1 MTVGLWRDL
10 WGAARS
16 LDFSAAGDG
25 ASPVSTHAVV
35 RCGQRPYNLSVMSS
49 TASLPEIPHSNS
61 NGHRRNPALRVLY
74 YTVCLLLVA
83 LIAGVWWLYW
93 IARLP
98 LPQLDGS
105 VSVSGISSKV
115 RVMRDEQGVPTIQ
128 AATLEDLF
136 FAQGY
141 VTAQDRLWQMDMLRR
156 AAAGEL
162 SEIIGEDT
170 VKMDREQRILG
181 LRIAAEAAEKNISAR
196 DRGFL
201 DAYARGVNAFLES
214 HRDRLSLEFRLMKYT
229 PRPWTV
235 TDSLLVGARMVQDL
249 THYSNPPALTREKI
263 LAKLGPELTAD
274 LYVNSS
280 WRDRPPTE
288 VRRMEDEPAVHSSD
302 TDEDEDDD
310 EEVDPEGGNGRLISG
325 LASGSDFV
333 NTLQLAGHVPQG
345 LKPAFFQ
352 ALNGTAEAVPLQ
364 NNWVVPPG
372 LGSAVSLFP
381 ALKRWAKLVRPY
393 GTGYSFDTEYSS
405 GAGYADDSFRPG
417 SNNWVVS
424 GQHTVSGKPLLSND
438 MHLDH
443 QMPNLWFEAHL
454 KTDSGNFD
462 VAGVTLPGVP
472 FVIVGHNQRIGW
484 GFTNVGATVE
494 DDYIEEFN
502 AQGQYKTPAGWVDAQ
517 HRQETIHVKGKPDVT
532 LDVVTTRH
540 GPIITELIP
549 GETRK
554 IALRWT
560 LQDGMGLM
568 FFDVNSAENWEEFR
582 KAFSTFDAPGQNVMY
597 GDVDG
602 HIGYQATGRVPI
614 RAAGDGSLP
623 VSGSDDAH
631 EWKGWI
637 PFDEMPHVYDP
648 PEGILA
654 TANGRIT
661 PDGYKYSISTE
672 WEAPWRT
679 DRIYRVLESGK
690 KFAPADMLALQMDVS
705 STYDRVCA
713 DKFVYAI
720 DHAASASDRAKQAAE
735 ILRDWDGRMSAD
747 SAAPM
752 IETKARQELARL
764 LLEPK
769 LGAAADISASRP
781 ASGALSWKSYH
792 WAMSSVWLENVLTKQ
807 PARWLPPGYSDYGS
821 LLTAAVENAVKQTR
835 VASGDPSKAPSDL
848 SQWKWGKNYP
858 VEIDHPVL
866 SQLPLI
872 GRFTGPGLHPLS
884 GSNYTV
890 KAMGRGFGPSER
902 LTWNFANFD
911 ESTLNVVTGE
921 SGIFLS
927 PYYMDQWAAWYG
939 GATFAF
945 PFSQAAVEQHRAH
958 EMMLE
963 PGRQE
968 GSR

>member
-1 MTVGLWRDL
+1 MNQRFCLIGP
-10 WGAARS
+10 GC
-16 LDFSAAGDG
+16 
-25 ASPVSTHAVV
+25 AVV
-35 RCGQRPYNLSVMSS
+35 TDTRRPYNLSVVSA
-49 TASLPEIPHSNS
+49 TASLSEVR
-61 NGHRRNPALRVLY
+61 RRNPALRILY
-74 YTVCLLLVA
+74 YALCLLLVA
-83 LIAGVWWLYW
+83 LIVGVWWFYW
-93 IARLP
+93 IARRP

-105 VSVSGISSKV
+105 VSVSGISAKV
-115 RVMRDEQGVPTIQ
+115 RVIRDEHGVPTIE
-128 AATLEDLF
+128 ASTLADLF

-141 VTAQDRLWQMDMLRR
+141 VTAQDRLWQMDMMRR

-162 SEIIGEDT
+162 SEVIGENT
-170 VKMDREQRILG
+170 VKRDREERILG
-181 LRIAAEAAEKNISAR
+181 LRLAAEAAEKSISAR
-196 DRGFL
+196 DRVYFA
-201 DAYARGVNAFLES
+201 AYARGVNAFLES
-214 HRDRLSLEFRLMKYT
+214 HRDRLSLEFRLMKYA
-229 PRPWTV
+229 PRAWTV
-235 TDSLLVGARMVQDL
+235 TDSMLVGALLVQYL
-249 THYSNPPALTREKI
+249 NHYPYERALEREKV

-280 WRDRPPTE
+280 WRDRPPAE
-288 VRRMEDEPAVHSSD
+288 VRRIEDEPAINNGD
-302 TDEDEDDD
+302 GDDDDD
-310 EEVDPEGGNGRLISG
+310 EEVDPEGGTGRLTSAVSSG
-325 LASGSDFV
+325 Y
-333 NTLQLAGHVPQG
+333 VPQV
-345 LKPAFFQ
+345 LKRVR
-352 ALNGTAEAVPLQ
+352 E
-364 NNWVVPPG
+364 NWVVPPG
-372 LGSAVSLFP
+372 LESFVALAP
-381 ALKRWAKLVRPY
+381 ALKRWAKLGRP
-393 GTGYSFDTEYSS
+393 S
-405 GAGYADDSFRPG
+405 GAGYSDDSLAGYSDDSLRPG

-454 KTDSGNFD
+454 RTTTATTETTTATTTGTKAGSFD

-484 GFTNVGATVE
+484 GFTNVGPTVE
-494 DDYIEEFN
+494 DDFIEEFN
-502 AQGQYKTPAGWVDAQ
+502 AQGQYKTPAGWLDAQ

-540 GPIITELIP
+540 GPIITELLP

-568 FFDVNSAENWEEFR
+568 FFDADSAENWDQFR
-582 KAFSTFDAPGQNVMY
+582 KALSTFGAPGQNLMY

-623 VSGSDDAH
+623 VNGSDDAH
-631 EWKGWI
+631 EWKGFI

-648 PEGILA
+648 PSGILA

-661 PDGYKYSISTE
+661 PEGYKYSISTE
-672 WEAPWRT
+672 WDAPWRT

-705 STYDRVCA
+705 STYDRFCA
-713 DKFVYAI
+713 DKFVYAV
-720 DHAASASDRAKQAAE
+720 DHATSASDRAKRAAE

-747 SAAPM
+747 SAAPT

-769 LGAAADISASRP
+769 LGAAADSSNSSSAPSP
-781 ASGALSWKSYH
+781 KSGAASGALSWKSYH

-821 LLTAAVENAVKQTR
+821 LLTAALENAVQQTGG
-835 VASGDPSKAPSDL
+835 ASEL
-848 SQWKWGKNYP
+848 NQWKWGKYYP
-858 VEIDHPVL
+858 LEIDHLVL
-866 SQLPLI
+866 SRLPVI
-872 GRFTGPGLHPLS
+872 GRFTGPGSHPLS
-884 GSNYTV
+884 GSGQTV
-890 KAMGRGFGPSER
+890 KQVSRGFGPSER
-902 LTWNFANFD
+902 LTLNFANFD

-939 GATFAF
+939 GSTFAF
-945 PFSQAAVEQHRAH
+945 PFSQAAIEQHRAH
-958 EMMLE
+958 EMTLM
-963 PGRQE
+963 PR
-968 GSR
+968 

>member
-1 MTVGLWRDL
+1 M
-10 WGAARS
+10 
-16 LDFSAAGDG
+16 SAI
-25 ASPVSTHAVV
+25 
-35 RCGQRPYNLSVMSS
+35 
-49 TASLPEIPHSNS
+49 ASLPEV
-61 NGHRRNPALRVLY
+61 HRRNPALRILSYAVRGL
-74 YTVCLLLVA
+74 
-83 LIAGVWWLYW
+83 LIAVLVGVWWLYG
-93 IARLP
+93 IAHSA
-98 LPQLDGS
+98 LPQLDGR
-105 VSVSGISSKV
+105 VAVPGISSKV
-115 RVMRDEQGVPTIQ
+115 RVVRDGQGVPTIE

-141 VTAQDRLWQMDMLRR
+141 VTAQDRLWQMDILRR

-162 SEIIGEDT
+162 SEVIGEDT
-170 VKMDREQRILG
+170 LKMDREQRILG

-196 DRGFL
+196 DRVYVE
-201 DAYARGVNAFLES
+201 AYARGVNAFLEA
-214 HRDRLSLEFRLMKYT
+214 HRERLSLEFRVMKYT

-249 THYSNPPALTREKI
+249 NHYSYRRALEREKV

-280 WRDRPPTE
+280 WRDRPPGE
-288 VRRMEDEPAVHSSD
+288 VRRLEDEPAVKGGD
-302 TDEDEDDD
+302 QDEDDD
-310 EEVDPEGGNGRLISG
+310 DEVDPEGGNSRLISG
-325 LASGSDFV
+325 LAS
-333 NTLQLAGHVPQG
+333 GHVPQG
-345 LKPAFFQ
+345 LKPAFFPI
-352 ALNGTAEAVPLQ
+352 LNGTAKAVPYTTPLE
-364 NNWVVPPG
+364 
-372 LGSAVSLFP
+372 A
-381 ALKRWAKLVRPY
+381 
-393 GTGYSFDTEYSS
+393 
-405 GAGYADDSFRPG
+405 DSFRAG

-424 GQHTVSGKPLLSND
+424 GLHTVSGKPLLSND

-454 KTDSGNFD
+454 RTTGGNFD

-484 GFTNVGATVE
+484 GFTNVGPTVE
-494 DDYIEEFN
+494 DDFIEEFN
-502 AQGQYKTPAGWVDAQ
+502 AEGQYKTPAGWVEPE

-540 GPIITELIP
+540 GPIISELIP

-560 LQDGMGLM
+560 LQDGVGQV
-568 FFDVNSAENWEEFR
+568 FFDVNSAQNWDEFR
-582 KAFSTFDAPGQNVMY
+582 KAFSNFDAPGQNVMY
-597 GDVDG
+597 ADVDG

-623 VSGSDDAH
+623 VNGSDDAH

-648 PEGILA
+648 PAGILA

-661 PDGYKYSISTE
+661 TNGYKYSISTE
-672 WEAPWRT
+672 WDAPWRT

-690 KFAPADMLALQMDVS
+690 KFSPADMLALQMDVS
-705 STYDRVCA
+705 STYDRFCA
-713 DKFVYAI
+713 EKFVYAV
-720 DHAASASDRAKQAAE
+720 DHAANASDRAKRAAD
-735 ILRDWDGRMSAD
+735 ILRDWNGRMSAD
-747 SAAPM
+747 AAAPT
-752 IETKARQELARL
+752 IETKARQELVRL

-769 LGAAADISASRP
+769 LGTAADHPSSGA

-792 WAMSSVWLENVLTKQ
+792 WGMGSVWLESVLSKQ

-821 LLTAAVENAVKQTR
+821 LLTAAVENAVKQTG
-835 VASGDPSKAPSDL
+835 VPADL
-848 SQWKWGKNYP
+848 GQWKWGKNNP
-858 VEIDHPVL
+858 VDIEHPVL

-884 GSNYTV
+884 GSTYTV
-890 KAMGRGFGPSER
+890 RAGAREFGPSER
-902 LTWNFANFD
+902 LTWNFGDFD
-911 ESTLNVVTGE
+911 ESTLNLVTGE

-939 GATFAF
+939 GSTFVF
-945 PFSQAAVEQHRAH
+945 PFSQAAVARHRVH
-958 EMMLE
+958 EMTLE
-963 PGRQE
+963 PR
-968 GSR
+968 

>member
-1 MTVGLWRDL
+1 
-10 WGAARS
+10 
-16 LDFSAAGDG
+16 
-25 ASPVSTHAVV
+25 
-35 RCGQRPYNLSVMSS
+35 MSS
-49 TASLPEIPHSNS
+49 TVSLPEISRDKVR
-61 NGHRRNPALRVLY
+61 RRNPALRILY
-74 YTVCLLLVA
+74 YAACLLVVA
-83 LIAGVWWLYW
+83 VIAALWWLYW
-93 IARLP
+93 IARSP

-105 VSVSGISSKV
+105 VAVPGISSKV
-115 RVMRDEQGVPTIQ
+115 RVVRDEHGAPTIE

-141 VTAQDRLWQMDMLRR
+141 VTAQDRLWQMDVMRR

-162 SEIIGEDT
+162 SEVIGEAT
-170 VKMDREQRILG
+170 VKMDREERILG
-181 LRIAAEAAEKNISAR
+181 LRLAAEAAEKNITPR
-196 DRGFL
+196 DRAYF
-201 DAYARGVNAFLES
+201 DAYTRGVNAFLES
-214 HRDRLSLEFRLMKYT
+214 HRDHLSLEFRLMKYT

-249 THYSNPPALTREKI
+249 NHYSNPPALTREKV

-288 VRRMEDEPAVHSSD
+288 KRRMDEEPATKRD
-302 TDEDEDDD
+302 DDDDDDD
-310 EEVDPEGGNGRLISG
+310 EEVDPDGGSNRITSVTPSALIPEQVD
-325 LASGSDFV
+325 L
-333 NTLQLAGHVPQG
+333 
-345 LKPAFFQ
+345 
-352 ALNGTAEAVPLQ
+352 
-364 NNWVVPPG
+364 
-372 LGSAVSLFP
+372 
-381 ALKRWAKLVRPY
+381 
-393 GTGYSFDTEYSS
+393 
-405 GAGYADDSFRPG
+405 FRPG

-454 KTDSGNFD
+454 RTTTGSFD

-484 GFTNVGATVE
+484 GFTNVGPTVE
-494 DDYIEEFN
+494 DDFIEEFN
-502 AQGQYKTPAGWVDAQ
+502 AQGQYKTPAGWIDPQ

-532 LDVVTTRH
+532 FEVVTTRH
-540 GPIITELIP
+540 GPIITELLP

-560 LQDGMGLM
+560 LQDGEGLV
-568 FFDVNSAENWEEFR
+568 FFDVNTAQNWDEFR
-582 KAFSTFDAPGQNVMY
+582 KAFSAFGAPGQNVMY
-597 GDVDG
+597 ADMDG

-614 RAAGDGSLP
+614 RASGDGSLP

-637 PFDEMPHVYDP
+637 PYDEMPRVYDP
-648 PEGILA
+648 PSGILA
-654 TANGRIT
+654 TANGRIA

-705 STYDRVCA
+705 STYDRFCA

-720 DHAASASDRAKQAAE
+720 DHAAKASDRAKKAAE

-747 SAAPM
+747 SPAPT
-752 IETKARQELARL
+752 IETKARGELVRL

-769 LGAAADISASRP
+769 LGAAPDNP
-781 ASGALSWKSYH
+781 AAKAAPGTLNWKSYH

-807 PARWLPPGYSDYGS
+807 PARWLPEGYSDYGG
-821 LLTAAVENAVKQTR
+821 LLTAAVENAVRQTE
-835 VASGDPSKAPSDL
+835 DPSKVPSDL
-848 SQWKWGKNYP
+848 SQWKWGNNYP
-858 VEIDHPVL
+858 VEIDHLVL

-872 GRFTGPGLHPLS
+872 GRFTGPGSHPLS

-890 KAMGRGFGPSER
+890 KAVGRGFGPSER

-911 ESTLNVVTGE
+911 ESTLNLVTGE

-927 PYYMDQWAAWYG
+927 PYYMDQWQAWYAG
-939 GATFAF
+939 STFVF
-945 PFSQAAVEQHRAH
+945 PFSHTAVEQHRSH
-958 EMMLE
+958 EMTLE
-963 PGRQE
+963 PR
-968 GSR
+968 

>member
-1 MTVGLWRDL
+1 M
-10 WGAARS
+10 
-16 LDFSAAGDG
+16 
-25 ASPVSTHAVV
+25 
-35 RCGQRPYNLSVMSS
+35 SV
-49 TASLPEIPHSNS
+49 APPLPEI
-61 NGHRRNPALRVLY
+61 RQRNPALRILY
-74 YTVCLLLVA
+74 YAVCVLLVA
-83 LIAGVWWLYW
+83 LIAAVWWLYSV
-93 IARLP
+93 ARSP

-105 VSVSGISSKV
+105 IAVPGISSKV
-115 RVMRDEQGVPTIQ
+115 RVVRDERGVPTIE
-128 AATLEDLF
+128 ASTLEDLF

-141 VTAQDRLWQMDMLRR
+141 VTAQDRLWQMDMMRR

-162 SEIIGEDT
+162 SEVIGEDT

-196 DRGFL
+196 NRAYF
-201 DAYARGVNAFLES
+201 DAYARGVNAFLDS
-214 HRDRLSLEFRLMKYT
+214 HRDRLSLEFRLLKYT

-249 THYSNPPALTREKI
+249 NHYSYERALTREKV

-280 WRDRPPTE
+280 WRDRPPTD
-288 VRRMEDEPAVHSSD
+288 VRRIDEQPAANS
-302 TDEDEDDD
+302 TDEDNEDD
-310 EEVDPEGGNGRLISG
+310 EEVDPAGGNGRLISA
-325 LASGSDFV
+325 LGSDLSSSDLRSSDLGPTRV
-333 NTLQLAGHVPQG
+333 SEVLVESRASSPGQTGETPVAPLVELE
-345 LKPAFFQ
+345 
-352 ALNGTAEAVPLQ
+352 EADL
-364 NNWVVPPG
+364 
-372 LGSAVSLFP
+372 
-381 ALKRWAKLVRPY
+381 
-393 GTGYSFDTEYSS
+393 
-405 GAGYADDSFRPG
+405 FRPG

-454 KTDSGNFD
+454 RISSGTSAMTPGNFD
-462 VAGVTLPGVP
+462 VAGVTLPGIP

-484 GFTNVGATVE
+484 GFTNVGPTVE

-502 AQGQYKTPAGWVDAQ
+502 AQGQYKTPAGWRDAQ
-517 HRQETIHVKGKPDVT
+517 HRRETIHVKGKPDVT
-532 LDVVTTRH
+532 FDVVTTRH
-540 GPIITELIP
+540 GPIITDLIP

-560 LQDGMGLM
+560 LQDGEGLV
-568 FFDVNSAENWEEFR
+568 FFDVDSAQNWDEFR
-582 KAFSTFDAPGQNVMY
+582 KAFSAFGAPGQNVMY

-614 RAAGDGSLP
+614 RASGDGSLP

-637 PFDEMPHVYDP
+637 PFDQMPHVYDP
-648 PEGILA
+648 PGGILA
-654 TANGRIT
+654 SANGRIT
-661 PDGYKYSISTE
+661 PDGYKYSISTD
-672 WEAPWRT
+672 WDAPWRT

-705 STYDRVCA
+705 STYDRFCA
-713 DKFVYAI
+713 DKFVYAV
-720 DHAASASDRAKQAAE
+720 DHAASASDRAKRAVE

-747 SAAPM
+747 SAAPT

-769 LGAAADISASRP
+769 LGAASHGPNR
-781 ASGALSWKSYH
+781 GVLSWKSYR
-792 WAMSSVWLENVLTKQ
+792 WSMSSVWLENVLTKQ

-821 LLTAAVENAVKQTR
+821 LLTAAVENVVKRTR
-835 VASGDPSKAPSDL
+835 LVVDDPSNVASLAPSDL

-858 VEIDHPVL
+858 VEIDHLVL
-866 SQLPLI
+866 SQLPVI

-890 KAMGRGFGPSER
+890 KAVGRGFGPSER

-921 SGIFLS
+921 SGILLS

-939 GATFAF
+939 GSTFAF
-945 PFSQAAVEQHRAH
+945 PFSPAAVEQHRAH
-958 EMMLE
+958 EMTLE
-963 PGRQE
+963 PR
-968 GSR
+968 

>member
-1 MTVGLWRDL
+1 MT
-10 WGAARS
+10 
-16 LDFSAAGDG
+16 
-25 ASPVSTHAVV
+25 H
-35 RCGQRPYNLSVMSS
+35 PYNLPIMSS
-49 TASLPEIPHSNS
+49 TASLPEIPHSSS
-61 NGHRRNPALRVLY
+61 NARRRHPALRILY
-74 YTVCLLLVA
+74 YAVCVLLVV
-83 LIAGVWWLYW
+83 LIVGVWWLYW
-93 IARLP
+93 IARSP

-105 VSVSGISSKV
+105 VAVPGISAKV
-115 RVMRDEQGVPTIQ
+115 RVVRDQHGVPTIE
-128 AATLEDLF
+128 AGTLEDLF

-141 VTAQDRLWQMDMLRR
+141 VTAQDRLWQMDILRR

-162 SEIIGEDT
+162 SEVIGEDT
-170 VKMDREQRILG
+170 VKMDREERILG
-181 LRIAAEAAEKNISAR
+181 LRVAAEATEKSISAR
-196 DRGFL
+196 DRGYFE
-201 DAYARGVNAFLES
+201 AYARGVNAFLES
-214 HRDRLSLEFRLMKYT
+214 HRGRLALEFRLMKYT

-249 THYSNPPALTREKI
+249 NHYSNPPALTREKV

-288 VRRMEDEPAVHSSD
+288 VRRIEGEPAVKSSD
-302 TDEDEDDD
+302 SDDDDD
-310 EEVDPEGGNGRLISG
+310 EEIDPEGGTGRIT
-325 LASGSDFV
+325 LA
-333 NTLQLAGHVPQG
+333 LPAHLPQG
-345 LKPAFFQ
+345 LKPALFQ
-352 ALNGTAEAVPLQ
+352 DLNGRAEAVPY
-364 NNWVVPPG
+364 PEP
-372 LGSAVSLFP
+372 
-381 ALKRWAKLVRPY
+381 
-393 GTGYSFDTEYSS
+393 
-405 GAGYADDSFRPG
+405 SFRPG

-454 KTDSGNFD
+454 RMTSGNFD

-484 GFTNVGATVE
+484 GFTNVGPTVE
-494 DDYIEEFN
+494 DDFIEEFN
-502 AQGQYKTPAGWVDAQ
+502 AQGQYKTPAGWRDAQ
-517 HRQETIHVKGKPDVT
+517 QRREVIHVKGKPDVT
-532 LDVVTTRH
+532 FDVVTTRH
-540 GPIITELIP
+540 GPIITELLP

-560 LQDGMGLM
+560 LQDGMGLV
-568 FFDVNSAENWEEFR
+568 FFDVNSAQNWEEFR
-582 KAFSTFDAPGQNVMY
+582 KAFSNFGAPGQNVMY

-637 PFDEMPHVYDP
+637 SFDEMPHVYDP

-705 STYDRVCA
+705 STYDRFCA

-720 DHAASASDRAKQAAE
+720 DHAANTSDRAKRAAD

-747 SAAPM
+747 SAAPT

-769 LGAAADISASRP
+769 LGAAANGPDLNAK
-781 ASGALSWKSYH
+781 SGELSWKSYH
-792 WAMSSVWLENVLTKQ
+792 WAMSSVWLENVLTRQ
-807 PARWLPPGYSDYGS
+807 PARWLAPGYSDYGS
-821 LLTAAVENAVKQTR
+821 LLTAAVENVVKQSAL
-835 VASGDPSKAPSDL
+835 VVGNPAKAESLAPSDL
-848 SQWKWGKNYP
+848 NQWKWGKNYP
-858 VEIDHPVL
+858 VEIDHLVL
-866 SQLPLI
+866 SQLPVI

-884 GSNYTV
+884 GSGFTV
-890 KAMGRGFGPSER
+890 KAVGRGFGPSER

-911 ESTLNVVTGE
+911 DSTLNVVTGE

-927 PYYMDQWAAWYG
+927 PYYLDQWKAWYG
-939 GATFAF
+939 GATFAL
-945 PFSQAAVEQHRAH
+945 PFSQAAVERQRAH
-958 EMMLE
+958 EMTLE
-963 PGRQE
+963 PK
-968 GSR
+968 

>member
-1 MTVGLWRDL
+1 
-10 WGAARS
+10 
-16 LDFSAAGDG
+16 
-25 ASPVSTHAVV
+25 
-35 RCGQRPYNLSVMSS
+35 MSS
-49 TASLPEIPHSNS
+49 AISLPEISRS
-61 NGHRRNPALRVLY
+61 EVRRRNPALRVLY
-74 YTVCLLLVA
+74 YAVCLLLAA
-83 LIAGVWWLYW
+83 LIAGAWWLYW
-93 IARLP
+93 IARRP

-115 RVMRDEQGVPTIQ
+115 RVIRDEHGVPTIE

-141 VTAQDRLWQMDMLRR
+141 VTARDRLWQMDMMRR
-156 AAAGEL
+156 SAAGEL
-162 SEIIGEDT
+162 SEVIGEDT

-181 LRIAAEAAEKNISAR
+181 LRLAAEAAEKSISAR
-196 DRGFL
+196 DRPYF

-214 HRDRLSLEFRLMKYT
+214 HRERLSLEFRLMNYT

-235 TDSLLVGARMVQDL
+235 TDSLLVGALLVEYL
-249 THYSNPPALTREKI
+249 NHYPYERALEREKI

-288 VRRMEDEPAVHSSD
+288 VRRIDGEPAAHGSD
-302 TDEDEDDD
+302 SDEDEDDD
-310 EEVDPEGGNGRLISG
+310 EEVDPAGGTGRLTTALAPESG
-325 LASGSDFV
+325 LV
-333 NTLQLAGHVPQG
+333 KENL
-345 LKPAFFQ
+345 
-352 ALNGTAEAVPLQ
+352 
-364 NNWVVPPG
+364 VVPPG
-372 LGSAVSLFP
+372 LESFVPLFP
-381 ALKRWAKLVRPY
+381 ALKRWAKLGRP
-393 GTGYSFDTEYSS
+393 S
-405 GAGYADDSFRPG
+405 GAGYFSGAGFSSGTEYASGAGYPDDSFRPG

-443 QMPNLWFEAHL
+443 QMPNLWFAAHL
-454 KTDSGNFD
+454 RTTTATSTETKSANFD

-484 GFTNVGATVE
+484 GFTNVGPTVE
-494 DDYIEEFN
+494 DDFIEEFN

-532 LDVVTTRH
+532 FDVVTTRH
-540 GPIITELIP
+540 GPVITELLP

-560 LQDGMGLM
+560 LQDGMGLV
-568 FFDVNSAENWEEFR
+568 FFDADSAEDWDQFR
-582 KAFSTFDAPGQNVMY
+582 KAFSNFGAPGQNVMY
-597 GDVDG
+597 ADVDG

-648 PEGILA
+648 PSGILA

-661 PDGYKYSISTE
+661 PQGYKYSISTE

-705 STYDRVCA
+705 STYDRFCA
-713 DKFVYAI
+713 DKFVYAV
-720 DHAASASDRAKQAAE
+720 DHAANASDRAKRAAE

-747 SAAPM
+747 SAAPT

-769 LGAAADISASRP
+769 LGAAADSSNSSPKSRA
-781 ASGALSWKSYH
+781 ASGALSWKSYR
-792 WAMSSVWLENVLTKQ
+792 WMMSTVWLENVLTKQ
-807 PARWLPPGYSDYGS
+807 PARWLPPGYSDYES
-821 LLTAAVENAVKQTR
+821 LVTAALENVVKQ
-835 VASGDPSKAPSDL
+835 AGDPSRAAAAPPSDL
-848 SQWKWGKNYP
+848 NEWKWGKNYP
-858 VEIDHPVL
+858 VEIQHLVL
-866 SQLPLI
+866 SRLPVI
-872 GRFTGPGLHPLS
+872 GRFTGPGSHPLS
-884 GSNYTV
+884 GSGQTV
-890 KAMGRGFGPSER
+890 KQVSRGFGPSER
-902 LTWNFANFD
+902 LTWNFSNFD
-911 ESTLNVVTGE
+911 ESTLNLVTGE

-939 GATFAF
+939 GSTFAF
-945 PFSQAAVEQHRAH
+945 PFSQAAIEQHRAH
-958 EMMLE
+958 EMTLE
-963 PGRQE
+963 QR
-968 GSR
+968 

>member
-1 MTVGLWRDL
+1 M
-10 WGAARS
+10 
-16 LDFSAAGDG
+16 
-25 ASPVSTHAVV
+25 
-35 RCGQRPYNLSVMSS
+35 SV
-49 TASLPEIPHSNS
+49 TTSLPEIPHSSS
-61 NGHRRNPALRVLY
+61 NVRRRHPALRVLY
-74 YTVCLLLVA
+74 YAVCLLLVA

-93 IARLP
+93 IARSP

-105 VSVSGISSKV
+105 VAVPGISAKV
-115 RVMRDEQGVPTIQ
+115 RVVRDGQGVPTIE

-141 VTAQDRLWQMDMLRR
+141 VTAQDRLWQMDMMRR

-162 SEIIGEDT
+162 SEVIGEDT

-181 LRIAAEAAEKNISAR
+181 LRLAAEAAEKIISAR
-196 DRGFL
+196 DRAYF
-201 DAYARGVNAFLES
+201 DAYTRGVNAFLES
-214 HRDRLSLEFRLMKYT
+214 HRDRLSLEFRLLKYT

-249 THYSNPPALTREKI
+249 NHYSNPPALTREKI
-263 LAKLGPELTAD
+263 LAMLGPELTAD

-288 VRRMEDEPAVHSSD
+288 TRRIEGEPAANSSD
-302 TDEDEDDD
+302 EEDDDD
-310 EEVDPEGGNGRLISG
+310 EEVDPEGGNSRLTSA
-325 LASGSDFV
+325 LPSAPVSPSPFAATSAFTSD
-333 NTLQLAGHVPQG
+333 L
-345 LKPAFFQ
+345 
-352 ALNGTAEAVPLQ
+352 
-364 NNWVVPPG
+364 
-372 LGSAVSLFP
+372 SL
-381 ALKRWAKLVRPY
+381 
-393 GTGYSFDTEYSS
+393 EE
-405 GAGYADDSFRPG
+405 DDSFRPG

-454 KTDSGNFD
+454 KTTSGDFD
-462 VAGVTLPGVP
+462 VAGVTLPGIP

-484 GFTNVGATVE
+484 GFTNVGPTVE
-494 DDYIEEFN
+494 DDFIEEFN
-502 AQGQYKTPAGWVDAQ
+502 AQGQYKTAKGWIDAQ
-517 HRQETIHVKGKPDVT
+517 HRQETIHVKGKPDVVM
-532 LDVVTTRH
+532 DVVSTRH
-540 GPIITELIP
+540 GPIITELLP

-568 FFDVNSAENWEEFR
+568 FFDVNSAENWDQFR
-582 KAFSTFDAPGQNVMY
+582 KAFSTFGAPGQNVMY

-614 RAAGDGSLP
+614 RAASDGSLP

-648 PEGILA
+648 PAGILA

-661 PDGYKYSISTE
+661 PNGYKYSISTE

-690 KFAPADMLALQMDVS
+690 KFAPADMLTLQMDVS
-705 STYDRVCA
+705 STYDRFCA

-720 DHAASASDRAKQAAE
+720 DHAASASDRAKRAAE

-747 SAAPM
+747 SAAPT

-769 LGAAADISASRP
+769 LGP
-781 ASGALSWKSYH
+781 APDGPNLNAKSGALSWKSYH
-792 WAMSSVWLENVLTKQ
+792 WAMSSVWLENVLTRQ
-807 PARWLPPGYSDYGS
+807 PPRWLPPGYSDYGT
-821 LLTAAVENAVKQTR
+821 LLTAALENVVKQSR
-835 VASGDPSKAPSDL
+835 LVVDSPSVDHSLAPADL
-848 SQWKWGKNYP
+848 SQWKWGKIYP

-884 GSNYTV
+884 GSSYTA
-890 KAMGRGFGPSER
+890 KAVGRGFGPSER
-902 LTWNFANFD
+902 LTWNFANLD

-927 PYYMDQWAAWYG
+927 PYYMDQWPAWYG
-939 GATFAF
+939 GSTFAF

-958 EMMLE
+958 EMTLE
-963 PGRQE
+963 PK
-968 GSR
+968 

>member
-1 MTVGLWRDL
+1 
-10 WGAARS
+10 
-16 LDFSAAGDG
+16 
-25 ASPVSTHAVV
+25 
-35 RCGQRPYNLSVMSS
+35 MSS
-49 TASLPEIPHSNS
+49 TVSLPEISRDKVR
-61 NGHRRNPALRVLY
+61 RRNPALRILY
-74 YTVCLLLVA
+74 YAACLLVVA
-83 LIAGVWWLYW
+83 VIAALWWLYW
-93 IARLP
+93 IARSP

-105 VSVSGISSKV
+105 VAVPGISSKV
-115 RVMRDEQGVPTIQ
+115 RVVRDEHGAPTIE

-141 VTAQDRLWQMDMLRR
+141 VTAQDRLWQMDVMRR

-162 SEIIGEDT
+162 SEVIGEAT
-170 VKMDREQRILG
+170 VKMDREERILG
-181 LRIAAEAAEKNISAR
+181 LRLAAEAAEKNITPR
-196 DRGFL
+196 DRAYF
-201 DAYARGVNAFLES
+201 DAYTRGVNAFLES
-214 HRDRLSLEFRLMKYT
+214 HRDHLSLEFRLMKYT

-249 THYSNPPALTREKI
+249 NHYSNPPALTREKV

-288 VRRMEDEPAVHSSD
+288 KRRMDEEPA
-302 TDEDEDDD
+302 TKTDDD
-310 EEVDPEGGNGRLISG
+310 DDDDNEEVDPDGGSNRITSVTPSALIPEQVD
-325 LASGSDFV
+325 L
-333 NTLQLAGHVPQG
+333 
-345 LKPAFFQ
+345 
-352 ALNGTAEAVPLQ
+352 
-364 NNWVVPPG
+364 
-372 LGSAVSLFP
+372 
-381 ALKRWAKLVRPY
+381 
-393 GTGYSFDTEYSS
+393 
-405 GAGYADDSFRPG
+405 FRPG

-454 KTDSGNFD
+454 RTTTGSFD

-484 GFTNVGATVE
+484 GFTNVGPTVE
-494 DDYIEEFN
+494 DDFIEEFN
-502 AQGQYKTPAGWVDAQ
+502 AQGQYKTPAGWIDPQ

-532 LDVVTTRH
+532 FEVVTTRH
-540 GPIITELIP
+540 GPIITELLP

-560 LQDGMGLM
+560 LQDGEGLV
-568 FFDVNSAENWEEFR
+568 FFDVNTAQNWDEFR
-582 KAFSTFDAPGQNVMY
+582 KAFSTFGAPGQNVMY
-597 GDVDG
+597 ADMDG

-614 RAAGDGSLP
+614 RASGDGSLP

-637 PFDEMPHVYDP
+637 PYDEMPRVYDP
-648 PEGILA
+648 PAGILA
-654 TANGRIT
+654 TANGRIA

-705 STYDRVCA
+705 STYDRFCA

-720 DHAASASDRAKQAAE
+720 DHAAKASDRAKKAAE

-747 SAAPM
+747 SPAPT
-752 IETKARQELARL
+752 IETKARGELVRL

-769 LGAAADISASRP
+769 LGAAPDNP
-781 ASGALSWKSYH
+781 AAKAAPGTLNWKSYH

-807 PARWLPPGYSDYGS
+807 PARWLPEGYSDYGG
-821 LLTAAVENAVKQTR
+821 LLTAAVENAVRQT
-835 VASGDPSKAPSDL
+835 GDPSKVPSDL
-848 SQWKWGKNYP
+848 SQWKWGNNYP
-858 VEIDHPVL
+858 VEIDHLVL

-872 GRFTGPGLHPLS
+872 GRFTGPGSHPLS

-890 KAMGRGFGPSER
+890 KAVGRGFGPSER

-911 ESTLNVVTGE
+911 ESTLNLVTGE

-927 PYYMDQWAAWYG
+927 PYYMDQWQAWYG
-939 GATFAF
+939 GSTFVF
-945 PFSQAAVEQHRAH
+945 PFSHTAVEQHRSH
-958 EMMLE
+958 EMTLE
-963 PGRQE
+963 PR
-968 GSR
+968 